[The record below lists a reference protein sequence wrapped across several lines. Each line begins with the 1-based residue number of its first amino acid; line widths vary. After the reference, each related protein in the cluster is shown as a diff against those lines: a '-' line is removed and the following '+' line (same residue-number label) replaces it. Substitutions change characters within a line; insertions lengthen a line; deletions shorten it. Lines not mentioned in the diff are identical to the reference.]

1 MHLSYSK
8 PIIYSIVLPP
18 KILLWHLLEHWW
30 ICIYRWCVYLWVSIY
45 LFSGAE
51 TLRVFSAPMSLS
63 GATEAQRRYIL
74 SNFPNNT
81 LCCISYCQ
89 INQTWSIFLSQPVI
103 GGISYTRIQ
112 LATCLSLRELKEVYA
127 GKAVIASFLFQM
139 TTFKKFCYILKPC
152 CDLPGCPPYLW
163 KLVLFLNQWCSAKI
177 NIKYMYVHNSW

>member
-18 KILLWHLLEHWW
+18 KIPLWHLLEHWW

-51 TLRVFSAPMSLS
+51 TLRVLSAPMSVS

-81 LCCISYCQ
+81 LCCVSYCQ

-112 LATCLSLRELKEVYA
+112 LATCLSLRELKEGYA
-127 GKAVIASFLFQM
+127 GKAVISSFKWHPSRNSAIYRNPDVTSQNASLICGNWYSF
-139 TTFKKFCYILKPC
+139 
-152 CDLPGCPPYLW
+152 
-163 KLVLFLNQWCSAKI
+163 
-177 NIKYMYVHNSW
+177 